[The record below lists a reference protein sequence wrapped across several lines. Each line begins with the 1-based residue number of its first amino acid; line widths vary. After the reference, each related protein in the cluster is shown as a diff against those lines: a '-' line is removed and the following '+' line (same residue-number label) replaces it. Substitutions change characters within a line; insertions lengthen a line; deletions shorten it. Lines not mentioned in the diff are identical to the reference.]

1 MPELP
6 EVEVLA
12 RGLRKHVVGKT
23 IARVEVRDRKKFRGS
38 PAQLRKFVLGKK
50 IVSIERWAKWLGL
63 QLNSGYTFIIHL
75 KMTGQLLYD
84 NGEPKFLGG
93 HTMGKE
99 QTQLPNSHTRVIFYF
114 SDNSRL
120 FFQDM
125 RKFGYVELYSPTE
138 LIEYFSLKKLAFE
151 PLQRQF
157 TFKYFSE
164 QLKRHPATSLKAVL
178 LNQSVVAGLG
188 NIYADDTCWLA
199 HIKPMRRVSS
209 LTVAEQ
215 RAVFTASRQI
225 LREAI
230 RLGGTSFSHF
240 YQVDGRTGSYWAK
253 RKVYN
258 RTGEPCRRCKTLIK
272 KTRCAGRGTHYCPNC
287 QR

>member
-6 EVEVLA
+6 EVETLA
-12 RGLRKHVVGKT
+12 RGLHKHVLGKT
-23 IARVEVRDRKKFRGS
+23 ITRVEVRDRKKFRGT
-38 PAQLRKFVLGKK
+38 PAQLRKFVLGQK
-50 IVSIERWAKWLGL
+50 IIGIERWAKWLGL
-63 QLNSGYTFIIHL
+63 RLNSQYTFIIHL

-84 NGEPKFLGG
+84 NGQPKFLGG

-99 QTQLPNSHTRVIFYF
+99 QTLLPNSHTRVIFHF

-151 PLQRQF
+151 PIQRQF
-157 TFKYFSE
+157 TFNYFSE
-164 QLKRHPATSLKAVL
+164 QLTRHPATSIKSVL
-178 LNQSVVAGLG
+178 LNQSTVAGLG

-199 HIKPMRRVSS
+199 RIKPMRRVSS
-209 LTVAEQ
+209 LTVTEQ

-240 YQVDGRTGSYWAK
+240 YQVDGRIGSYWAK
-253 RKVYN
+253 RKVYG
-258 RTGEPCRRCKTLIK
+258 RTSEPCLRCKTPIK